1 MKTFAKILF
10 LSGFALLVTACSKS
24 STETLFVNQE
34 TQIENFLS
42 NQLSANPDAYTVSKG
57 GTQRLVLV
65 EGSGDELESNGT
77 LSFYWAGYVLTGS
90 SLSASNLFGTNSLE
104 VAEDAGWN
112 TEDADAFTI
121 RTQELGELAGALRDG
136 LTGVKGGQE
145 CIVLFSGKYGFTS
158 KPLGTIPANAALAY
172 HVWVESI
179 SND

>member
-10 LSGFALLVTACSKS
+10 LIGMAVLVPACSKS
-24 STETLFVNQE
+24 STEALFANQE
-34 TQIENFLS
+34 TQIENFLNS
-42 NQLSANPDAYTVSKG
+42 QLSANPEAYTISNG
-57 GTQRLVLV
+57 GIQRLVLT
-65 EGSGDELESNGT
+65 EGSGDELKGDGT

-104 VAEDAGWN
+104 VAEEAGWD
-112 TEDADAFTI
+112 TEDTEAFTI
-121 RTQELGELAGALRDG
+121 RTMGLGELAGALRDG

-172 HVWVESI
+172 HFWVESI